1 MANGRDLHSTTVELP
16 THDEIEKRA
25 YDLYLEG
32 GVAFSATEHWLIA
45 EEQLKNERTM
55 AQAKLPKEKA
65 AAAAAGSVLKRPN

>member
-1 MANGRDLHSTTVELP
+1 MANNRDSQSNTENLP

-32 GVAFSATEHWLIA
+32 GEAFSAAEYWLIA
-45 EEQLKNERTM
+45 EEKLKNERAT
-55 AQAKLPKEKA
+55 ADAKLSKGKT